1 MDKWIKKVIY
11 IYIYIKYDVL
21 CLVAQLCPTLC
32 DPMDFIPPGSSVHGI
47 LQAGVGCHF
56 LLEGL
61 FLTQGSKPE
70 SPVLAGGFFT
80 TESNM
85 SKFLLKRRF

>member
-1 MDKWIKKVIY
+1 MIY
-11 IYIYIKYDVL
+11 IYIYIYHIHIKYAVL
-21 CLVAQLCPTLC
+21 CLVAQLCLTLC

-56 LLEGL
+56 RFEGL
-61 FLTQGSKPE
+61 FPTQGSKPV
-70 SPVLAGGFFT
+70 SPVLAGRFFT
-80 TESNM
+80 TESHM